1 MKKCVLVLLALIVF
15 SGTALAEDKMA
26 YVEVQRVLET
36 SEPGEK
42 AMGELTR
49 KFEEMR
55 EELDQERAELEK
67 MRDEMQKQA
76 LVLSQDAQEDLEQEL
91 RTKVREFQEMFQAY
105 QSRMQEEEQEVS
117 QPIIDVLF
125 EVINKYGEENG
136 YTIIFDAQGSG
147 IIYAD
152 EALNIT
158 EVIIE
163 KLNAAWKEKDQD

>member
-1 MKKCVLVLLALIVF
+1 MKKSVLFLLALIMF

-36 SEPGEK
+36 SDPGKK
-42 AMGELTR
+42 AMGELTL

-55 EELDQERAELEK
+55 EELDRERADLEQ
-67 MRDEMQKQA
+67 MREEMQKQA
-76 LVLSQDAQEDLEQEL
+76 LVLSQDAQQDLEQEL

-105 QSRMQEEEQEVS
+105 QARMQQQEQEIS
-117 QPIIDVLF
+117 EPIIDVLF
-125 EVINKYGEENG
+125 DVINKYGEEND

-158 EVIIE
+158 EAIIE
-163 KLNAAWKEKDQD
+163 KLNAAWTEKD